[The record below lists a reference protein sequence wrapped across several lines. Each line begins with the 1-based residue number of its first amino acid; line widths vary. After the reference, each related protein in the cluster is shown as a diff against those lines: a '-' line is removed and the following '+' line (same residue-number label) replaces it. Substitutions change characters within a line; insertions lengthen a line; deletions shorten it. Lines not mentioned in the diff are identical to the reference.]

1 VVSLTDIQELA
12 NRIAGE
18 FNPEKIILF
27 GSYATGK
34 PSYDS
39 DVDMLVIVPHSGKS
53 WRFAT
58 DIRIRVRP
66 QFPLDLLVRT
76 SDELNRRMAEG
87 DPFLNEIMQEGK
99 VLYEKHHD

>member
-1 VVSLTDIQELA
+1 MVSLIDIQELA

-27 GSYATGK
+27 GSYATGM
-34 PSYDS
+34 PSHDS
-39 DVDMLVIVPHSGKS
+39 DVDMLVIVPHTGKS

-58 DIRIRVRP
+58 EIRIRVRP

-76 SDELNRRMAEG
+76 GDELNRRAAEG
-87 DPFLNEIMQEGK
+87 DPFLNEIIKEGK
-99 VLYEKHHD
+99 VLYEKHHE